1 MTDQK
6 EHDWH
11 LKKVGK
17 FSASRA
23 KDLMS
28 ASGKWIEGNIDYLYE
43 IQYQR
48 LTGEPEPPITARP
61 MRIGIENEPY
71 AIAWVR
77 ENCPDLNVLHCDAD
91 FTEKIFDEP
100 YADLNFGASP
110 DAFVMSNMGYAIE
123 TDEGKLPYGDEIKNL
138 IYALL
143 EVKCVV
149 GRKETVRYFSPTLSI
164 DIKKDM
170 VKKEHGWQMAA
181 QMFAYPNVQKI
192 YLLKYLPQM
201 DDNEWDLRPASDP
214 SRGIM
219 FEFSRGELAIE
230 IATFEHRLRVA
241 DAYLKSGRD
250 LEKINDLKIGI

>member
-48 LTGEPEPPITARP
+48 LTGEPTPPISARP
-61 MRIGIENEPY
+61 MQIGIENEPY

-77 ENCPDLNVLHCDAD
+77 ENCPDLNVLHCGAD
-91 FTEKIFDEP
+91 FTELIFEEP
-100 YADLNFGASP
+100 YPDLMFGASP
-110 DAFVMSNMGYAIE
+110 DAFIMPDNPSPAWDMVYNEHVKTII
-123 TDEGKLPYGDEIKNL
+123 L
-138 IYALL
+138 ALL
-143 EVKCVV
+143 EIKCVV
-149 GRKETVRYFSPTLSI
+149 GRKETVRYFSPTLPVEV
-164 DIKKDM
+164 KKDM

-181 QMFAYPNVQKI
+181 QLFAYPNVQKI

>member
-1 MTDQK
+1 
-6 EHDWH
+6 
-11 LKKVGK
+11 
-17 FSASRA
+17 
-23 KDLMS
+23 MS

-77 ENCPDLNVLHCDAD
+77 ENYPDLNVLHCGAD
-91 FTEKIFDEP
+91 FTELIFEEP
-100 YADLNFGASP
+100 YPDLMFGASP
-110 DAFVMSNMGYAIE
+110 DAFITQKEA
-123 TDEGKLPYGDEIKNL
+123 IKNMADGRV
-138 IYALL
+138 IYDSAIKSFISALL

-149 GRKETVRYFSPTLSI
+149 GRKETVRYFSPTLP
-164 DIKKDM
+164 DEVKKDM

-181 QMFAYPNVQKI
+181 QLFAYPNVQKI

-241 DAYLKSGRD
+241 DVYLKSGRD